1 MLNSL
6 KIKNFRCFEEF
17 ELQQLGRV
25 NLLVGKNNCGKTS
38 ILEAVHILDSVDIN
52 PFHEAIKRRKEYLEN
67 SKENDNIAMISHF
80 CFGHNITAIDE
91 VSISGYTNSDSREFN
106 LSFSNDFNRKE
117 TASPESR
124 VVFSWNIF
132 TNGELSKSTGMTL
145 ELSLDN
151 SFVKS
156 FRRLR
161 TSDKKENIFVSLSSS
176 QLGELVTR
184 FDEIVLTAQEY
195 ILYDALRFIEP
206 KIERIA
212 STRIMGSEKGQR
224 GGFVVAIDGQRVP
237 IGSMGDGIWRMLEI
251 TLAMVNVSGG
261 ILLIDEIDTG
271 LHFSVMLDLW
281 RLICRTAEKLDI
293 QVFATTHSSDCWK
306 SLAEVAQSN
315 EFPETEITIHRI
327 EKGKKASVVFNEQ
340 EMAIAAER
348 DIEVR

>member
-1 MLNSL
+1 MLKSL
-6 KIKNFRCFEEF
+6 KIKNFRCFKEF
-17 ELQQLGRV
+17 ELPQLGRV
-25 NLLVGKNNCGKTS
+25 NLFVGYNNCGKTS
-38 ILEAVHILDSVDIN
+38 ILEAVHILKSLEPS
-52 PFHEAIKRRKEYLEN
+52 PFLDAARRRRKSLRKIEKNTIE
-67 SKENDNIAMISHF
+67 SISHF
-80 CFGHNITAIDE
+80 CFGHQLFQKEEIFITGNTNNGDITFRLLAQESANKPMIPVDVSSRYSDQNI
-91 VSISGYTNSDSREFN
+91 
-106 LSFSNDFNRKE
+106 
-117 TASPESR
+117 
-124 VVFSWNIF
+124 VFSWDTF
-132 TNGELSKSTGMTL
+132 DGMEHSSYESSLHPDKVDELHYKQAKKQNAFVA
-145 ELSLDN
+145 LD
-151 SFVKS
+151 
-156 FRRLR
+156 
-161 TSDKKENIFVSLSSS
+161 SSS
-176 QLGELVTR
+176 SDDLINR
-184 FDEIVLTAQEY
+184 FNEIVITPQEET
-195 ILYDALRFIEP
+195 LYEALRFIEP
-206 KIERIA
+206 NIRRIA
-212 STRIMGSEKGQR
+212 PVGNGIFMVSIN
-224 GGFVVAIDGQRVP
+224 GQRVP

>member
-38 ILEAVHILDSVDIN
+38 ILEAIHILDSGKPGVFWNAIRRRRESDISS
-52 PFHEAIKRRKEYLEN
+52 KVN
-67 SKENDNIAMISHF
+67 SLANISNF
-80 CFGHNITAIDE
+80 CVNHDLARLPEIL
-91 VSISGYTNSDSREFN
+91 ISGSMDNTNTKFNFLISENLESESQELVAKGHPTNQNVILVWTNFKGISSHKIPFQLANDDSFDRLFKTPN
-106 LSFSNDFNRKE
+106 
-117 TASPESR
+117 
-124 VVFSWNIF
+124 NIF
-132 TNGELSKSTGMTL
+132 ISDRSTGSINMVDL
-145 ELSLDN
+145 FN
-151 SFVKS
+151 
-156 FRRLR
+156 
-161 TSDKKENIFVSLSSS
+161 
-176 QLGELVTR
+176 
-184 FDEIVLTAQEY
+184 EIILLPFEE
-195 ILYDALRFIEP
+195 ILYEALRFIEP
-206 KIERIA
+206 SLHRIA
-212 STRIMGSEKGQR
+212 PVKNGS
-224 GGFVVAIDGQRVP
+224 FVVAIDGQRVP